1 MTTLPNRK
9 TSLSAIEY
17 RIKVW
22 SQGGASPRALLAL
35 PAALFALVFVLVV
48 PISYPYVKSALLLLA
63 PIFAWRLVMKLST
76 ASASHADQ
84 LDKLLDA
91 YEPTDADAFRE
102 LQSAAM
108 AAGELQLGMAK
119 SWLSRESEACLA
131 ARGVFPAPKVLR
143 FVERKV

>member
-84 LDKLLDA
+84 LDKLLAA

-102 LQSAAM
+102 P
-108 AAGELQLGMAK
+108 K